1 MIKYIFQEEFK
12 NSLKE
17 WDICHYWYFKNIGF
31 KYECNSIERYLCNGR
46 HGLMQKAISFNDVA
60 VASIKGSDYRTHFWH
75 MGKNDVINIMKN
87 FNFNKKSRLL

>member
-1 MIKYIFQEEFK
+1 
-12 NSLKE
+12 
-17 WDICHYWYFKNIGF
+17 
-31 KYECNSIERYLCNGR
+31 
-46 HGLMQKAISFNDVA
+46 MQKAISFNDVA